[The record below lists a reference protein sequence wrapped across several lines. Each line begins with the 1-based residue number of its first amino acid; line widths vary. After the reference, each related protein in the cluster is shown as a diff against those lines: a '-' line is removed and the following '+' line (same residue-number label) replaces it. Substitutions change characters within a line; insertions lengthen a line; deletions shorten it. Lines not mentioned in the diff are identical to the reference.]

1 MWISLLPSKDVAAT
15 AIKNIQATAERKSG
29 KKLGKKL
36 LMLRTDHG
44 GEFAA
49 SDFVNYSA

>member
-1 MWISLLPSKDVAAT
+1 VDFLAA
-15 AIKNIQATAERKSG
+15 IQRRRGHSHQEHSGHGERKSG